1 MDRSQ
6 TRHQV
11 RPGPSIARG
20 VVDFLLLALLALVI
34 APGALAA
41 QAILNTERFR
51 LGDVEGGHASVDV
64 SGSLKRG
71 NSEVL
76 DLSASGM
83 VGVMRGRH
91 WPRLI
96 FGGQYLSDEE
106 RSILDQQFAQL
117 RYSYIFS
124 DRLTSFHFLQ
134 AQKNETLLLQSRWLL
149 GSGLRWELYR
159 SERSELA
166 VGTGL
171 MAEFERLDRSRLSSG
186 EAWES
191 ERIRIANLAV
201 LSRELESGA
210 QILNIVYLQPD
221 VGELSNLRVLNE
233 LGLFLPLTDR
243 LRTTAALEWRRDTRP
258 PAELGRDD
266 LNLRVGLG
274 LELR

>member
-1 MDRSQ
+1 MDRFE
-6 TRHQV
+6 TRDQA
-11 RPGPSIARG
+11 RQGPSIGRG
-20 VVDFLLLALLALVI
+20 VAGFILLALLALVI

-41 QAILNTERFR
+41 QAILNTERFQ
-51 LGDVEGGHASVDV
+51 LGEVEGRHASVDA

-83 VGVMRGRH
+83 VGVMRDRH

-124 DRLTSFHFLQ
+124 DRLTSFHFVQ
-134 AQKNETLLLQSRWLL
+134 AQKNETLLLQSRWLV

-159 SERSELA
+159 SERTELA
-166 VGTGL
+166 AGTGL
-171 MAEFERLDRSRLSSG
+171 MAESERLDRSRLSPG
-186 EAWES
+186 ESWES
-191 ERIRIANLAV
+191 DRIRVANLAV
-201 LSRELESGA
+201 FSRELESGA
-210 QILNIVYLQPD
+210 RILNIVYLQPD

-233 LGLFLPLTDR
+233 LGLFIPLTDR

-258 PAELGRDD
+258 PADLGRDD

-274 LELR
+274 LEIL

>member
-1 MDRSQ
+1 MDRSE
-6 TRHQV
+6 TRDQA
-11 RPGPSIARG
+11 RQGPSIGRG
-20 VVDFLLLALLALVI
+20 VAGFLLLALLALVI

-41 QAILNTERFR
+41 QAILNTERFQ
-51 LGDVEGGHASVDV
+51 LGEVEGRHASVDA

-83 VGVMRGRH
+83 VGVMRDRH

-124 DRLTSFHFLQ
+124 DRLTSFHFVQ
-134 AQKNETLLLQSRWLL
+134 AQKNETLLLQSRWLV

-159 SERSELA
+159 SERTELA
-166 VGTGL
+166 AGTGL
-171 MAEFERLDRSRLSSG
+171 MAESERLDRSRLSPG
-186 EAWES
+186 ESWES
-191 ERIRIANLAV
+191 DRIRVANLAV
-201 LSRELESGA
+201 FSRELESGA
-210 QILNIVYLQPD
+210 RILNIVYLQPD

-233 LGLFLPLTDR
+233 LGLLIPLTDR

-258 PAELGRDD
+258 PADLGRDD

-274 LELR
+274 LEIL

>member
-1 MDRSQ
+1 MDRSE
-6 TRHQV
+6 TRDQA
-11 RPGPSIARG
+11 RQGPSIGRG
-20 VVDFLLLALLALVI
+20 AAGFLLLALLALVI

-41 QAILNTERFR
+41 QAILNTERFQ
-51 LGDVEGGHASVDV
+51 LGEVEGRHASVDA

-83 VGVMRGRH
+83 VGVMRDRH

-124 DRLTSFHFLQ
+124 DRLTSFHFVQ
-134 AQKNETLLLQSRWLL
+134 AQKNETLLLQSRWLV

-159 SERSELA
+159 SERTELA
-166 VGTGL
+166 AGTGL
-171 MAEFERLDRSRLSSG
+171 MAESERLDRSRLSPG
-186 EAWES
+186 ESWES
-191 ERIRIANLAV
+191 DRIRVANLAV
-201 LSRELESGA
+201 FSRELESGA
-210 QILNIVYLQPD
+210 RILNIVYLQPD

-233 LGLFLPLTDR
+233 LGLLIPLTDR

-258 PAELGRDD
+258 PADLGRDD

-274 LELR
+274 LEIL